1 MVSLKILYSI
11 AGHFQEQGTAAMSI
25 TGQQKRPPIIL
36 TDNGWSCTKSL
47 RFLTKRAADWY
58 KIGTGTRKFTFY
70 GILSNADTFVFC
82 ILLLD
87 RLHRGDVIDE
97 QL

>member
-1 MVSLKILYSI
+1 MLPKDSK
-11 AGHFQEQGTAAMSI
+11 
-25 TGQQKRPPIIL
+25 KRPPIIL

-58 KIGTGTRKFTFY
+58 KIGTETRKFTFY

-82 ILLLD
+82 ILLLN